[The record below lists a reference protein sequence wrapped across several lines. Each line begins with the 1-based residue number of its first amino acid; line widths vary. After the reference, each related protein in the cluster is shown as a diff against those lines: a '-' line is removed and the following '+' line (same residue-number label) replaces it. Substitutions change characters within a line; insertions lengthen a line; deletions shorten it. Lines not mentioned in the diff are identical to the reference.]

1 MCRFHNGIGSGYLV
15 RNNSYN
21 SGVVNQMN
29 LFNYWKIE
37 LYSIKN
43 SRFKGIDG
51 ERV

>member
-1 MCRFHNGIGSGYLV
+1 MELDLVIESGTTPD
-15 RNNSYN
+15 N